1 MVMLRRKTLRDIKEN
16 IGVYLACIVVIAIG
30 LLLYTSMS
38 IAVESMD
45 KAQREFYSE
54 TNFADGFITLTG
66 YPENK
71 LNSLTLLPGIDQVAG
86 RIVKEVRVIDQEKD
100 SNRYLKMVTLNEK
113 NTPQINRIQLIEGK
127 LPREN
132 RPEILVD
139 PKFLAANHLSL
150 GDSVDL
156 SIDGNQVSLSITGTA
171 QSPEFIY
178 IMRNAQDLYPSAEE
192 FGIAYVSLSTLK
204 SLVKEK
210 GQVNDIVFTLED
222 GVSFDSVKDNLKAE
236 LKPYGF
242 RSIVPRKDQTSNSI
256 LTSEIKQI
264 RTMTKTL
271 PVVFLGVAAI
281 ILYTMLRRL
290 IEQQRVSIGTLKAFG
305 FTDGEIV
312 LHYMT
317 YPVLIGTIGGLL
329 GGLSGVALSFPLTAM
344 YKEFFALPGL
354 HSEFSLK
361 YLFISLALAIVFSVL
376 SGIKGSLDVLR
387 LEPAQA
393 MRPPAPGT
401 ARKTLIEKFA
411 WFWQTLSSQA
421 QMGIRDVFRTPTR
434 SLFNVIGIAVVY
446 SLMTVSWSMQNMTDL
461 LTVVQLEQVQTYDVK
476 LLLTEASPSGAVKFA
491 VAHEPGVTKV
501 EPVLEVP
508 ASLRNGWL
516 KKDVALMGLSEEST
530 LYNILDKNG
539 RRLEVPDYGVLLS
552 EHLAKSLNVTAG
564 DVIYVESPLRRETLS
579 QKGESLLVKGVV
591 PQYVG
596 LNAFMKDT
604 ELQRFLRQGEIST
617 AMLIKMD
624 PGEVGAMKSKYQNA
638 SNVSSIES
646 LKDTGAKIQKMMESF
661 GFTVWLLAVLG
672 GICGFALIYNA
683 SIISLSERKR
693 ELASLRVLGMTP
705 REVLRVITSE
715 QWTIYVFGILL
726 GIPMAFGLSMSMAQS
741 MSNDMYSLPADLPPM
756 ALLGA
761 AAGTAVSVLVAQSRA
776 YYKIKSLPYVEI
788 LATRD

>member
-1 MVMLRRKTLRDIKEN
+1 MVMLRRKTWRDIKEN
-16 IGVYLACIVVIAIG
+16 IGVYLACVMVIALG

-38 IAVESMD
+38 IAVESME
-45 KAQREFYSE
+45 KAQQEFYSE
-54 TNFADGFITLTG
+54 TNFADGFIGVTG

-71 LNSLTLLPGIDQVAG
+71 VNSLSLISGIDQAAG
-86 RIVKEVRVIDQEKD
+86 RIVKEVRLIDQLKD
-100 SNRYLKMVTLNEK
+100 SNRYLRMVTLNEGNAPK
-113 NTPQINRIQLIEGK
+113 INEIHLLAGK
-127 LPREN
+127 LPSEN
-132 RPEILVD
+132 QLEILVD

-150 GDSVDL
+150 GDSVNV
-156 SIDGNQVSLSITGTA
+156 SIEGNQVSFYITGTA

-178 IMRNAQDLYPSAEE
+178 IMRNSQDLYPSPEE
-192 FGIAYVSLSTLK
+192 FGIAYVSYSTLK
-204 SLVKEK
+204 ALVKEK
-210 GQVNDIVFTLED
+210 GQVNDIVITLEN
-222 GVSFDSVKDNLKAE
+222 GVSFDSLKDSLQAE
-236 LKPYGF
+236 LKPYGV
-242 RSIVPRKDQTSNSI
+242 RSIVPRKDQTSHAI

-290 IEQQRVSIGTLKAFG
+290 IEQQRTVIGNLKAFG
-305 FTDGEIV
+305 FTDREIV
-312 LHYMT
+312 LHYLS
-317 YPVLIGTIGGLL
+317 YPVVIGAAGGLI
-329 GGLSGVALSFPLTAM
+329 GGLSGVALSFPLTTL
-344 YKEFFALPGL
+344 YKAYFDLPGL
-354 HSEFSLK
+354 KSEFSVK
-361 YLFISLALAIVFSVL
+361 YFFFSLALALVFSVL
-376 SGIKGSLDVLR
+376 SGVKGSLDILR

-401 ARKTLIEKFA
+401 ARKTLIEKA
-411 WFWQTLSSQA
+411 TWFWQNLSSQA

-434 SLFNVIGIAVVY
+434 SLFNVIGIAVVF
-446 SLMTVSWSMQNMTDL
+446 SLMSVSWSMQNMTDI
-461 LTVVQLEQVQTYDVK
+461 LTVVQLEQVQTFDVK
-476 LLLTEASPSGAVKFA
+476 LQLTKPSPTGTTKFA
-491 VAHEPGVTKV
+491 VAHEPGVSKV
-501 EPVLEVP
+501 EPLLEVP

-516 KKDVALMGLSEEST
+516 KKEVALMGLSKEST

-539 RRLEVPDYGVLLS
+539 QRVEVPDHGVLLS
-552 EHLAKSLNVTAG
+552 EHLAKSLNVKAG
-564 DVIYVESPLRRETLS
+564 DLIYVESPLRRETLS
-579 QKGESLLVKGVV
+579 QEGENLLVKGVV

-617 AMLIKMD
+617 SMLIEMD
-624 PGEVGAMKSKYQNA
+624 PAEIGSMKSKYQNA
-638 SNVSSIES
+638 GNVSSIES
-646 LKDTGAKIQKMMESF
+646 LKDTGDKIKKMMESF
-661 GFTVWLLAVLG
+661 GFTVWLFAILG
-672 GICGFALIYNA
+672 GFCGFALIYNA

-715 QWTIYVFGILL
+715 QWMLYVFGILL
-726 GIPMAFGLSMSMAQS
+726 GIPLAYGLSMSMAQS

-761 AAGTAVSVLVAQSRA
+761 AVGTAFSVLVAQSRA

>member
-16 IGVYLACIVVIAIG
+16 MGVYLACIVVIAIG

-45 KAQREFYSE
+45 KAQREFYTE

-113 NTPQINRIQLIEGK
+113 NIPQINRIQLIEGK

-236 LKPYGF
+236 LKAYGF

-624 PGEVGAMKSKYQNA
+624 PGEVGAMKSKYRNA

>member
-1 MVMLRRKTLRDIKEN
+1 MVMLRRKTWRDIKEN
-16 IGVYLACIVVIAIG
+16 LGVYLACIMVIAIG
-30 LLLYTSMS
+30 LLLFTSMS

-45 KAQREFYSE
+45 KAQQDFYTE
-54 TNFADGFITLTG
+54 TNFADGFITVTG

-71 LNSLTLLPGIDQVAG
+71 VNSLALLPGIHQVTG
-86 RIVKEVRVIDQEKD
+86 RIVKEVRVIDQQKD
-100 SNRYLKMVTLNEK
+100 SNKYLKMVTLNQD
-113 NTPQINRIQLIEGK
+113 NASQINQIKLIEGQ
-127 LPREN
+127 LPKKN
-132 RPEILVD
+132 QPEILVD

-150 GDSVDL
+150 GDSIDL
-156 SIDGNQVSLSITGTA
+156 SIDGNQVSLYITGTG

-192 FGIAYVSLSTLK
+192 FGIAYVSLDTLK
-204 SLVKEK
+204 ALVKEK
-210 GQVNDIVFTLED
+210 GQVNDIVFTLEE
-222 GVSFDSVKDNLKAE
+222 GVSFDSVKDNLQAE

-242 RSIVPRKDQTSNSI
+242 RSIVPRKDQTSHSI

-264 RTMTKTL
+264 RTTTKTL

-305 FTDGEIV
+305 FTDREIV
-312 LHYMT
+312 LHYLS
-317 YPVLIGTIGGLL
+317 YPIVIGTTGGLL
-329 GGLSGVALSFPLTAM
+329 GGLSGIALSFPLTAM
-344 YKEFFALPGL
+344 YRDFFALPGL
-354 HSEFSLK
+354 KSEFSFK
-361 YLFISLALAIVFSVL
+361 YLFISLALALVFSVL
-376 SGIKGSLDVLR
+376 SGIKGSLDILR

-393 MRPPAPGT
+393 MRPPAPGN
-401 ARKTLIEKFA
+401 ARKTIIEKFT
-411 WFWQTLSSQA
+411 WLWQTLSSQA

-434 SLFNVIGIAVVY
+434 SIFNVVGIAVVY

-476 LLLTEASPSGAVKFA
+476 LQLSEPSPAGAAKFA
-491 VAHEPGVTKV
+491 VAHDPGVSKV
-501 EPVLEVP
+501 EPILEVP

-516 KKDVALMGLSEEST
+516 KKEVALMGLAEGST

-539 RRLEVPDYGVLLS
+539 RRLEAPDHGILLS
-552 EHLAKSLNVTAG
+552 EHLAESLSVKVG
-564 DVIYVESPLRRETLS
+564 DVIYVESSLRRETIS
-579 QKGESLLVKGVV
+579 QKGENLLVTGVV

-624 PGEVGAMKSKYQNA
+624 PAEVGAMKSKYQNA

-646 LKDTGAKIQKMMESF
+646 RKDTGAKIEKMMESF
-661 GFTVWLLAVLG
+661 GFTVWLLAILG

-715 QWTIYVFGILL
+715 QWTLYVFGILL

-761 AAGTAVSVLVAQSRA
+761 AAGTAFSVLVAQSRA